1 MLQRGRAPRACPRR
15 APGAGCSWRPARPPA
30 RAATACPAPAA
41 PPPGPTSP
49 RPRRPRPARA
59 APASARGRR
68 LRRAPKPRSARNG
81 CTRQAPLGH
90 GGPNGANVGVH
101 IGPEALRW
109 RCCGVRGAPPRP
121 APYRARGTTRR
132 AGRAPSR
139 HHAPLGARLAVGR
152 RGEHDLADLGH
163 RGHERVGALLDGGAQ
178 RGVLGREVPG
188 QRLQAHLAR
197 LRGRVRWLT

>member
-1 MLQRGRAPRACPRR
+1 
-15 APGAGCSWRPARPPA
+15 
-30 RAATACPAPAA
+30 
-41 PPPGPTSP
+41 
-49 RPRRPRPARA
+49 
-59 APASARGRR
+59 
-68 LRRAPKPRSARNG
+68 
-81 CTRQAPLGH
+81 
-90 GGPNGANVGVH
+90 
-101 IGPEALRW
+101 
-109 RCCGVRGAPPRP
+109 VRGAPPRP
-121 APYRARGTTRR
+121 APYHARATTRR